1 MDNQKVLAIINP
13 KSGNS
18 QPEHIEELFQNYFSE
33 HPTEGEYLV
42 TSDIQE
48 IEDRTRQ
55 AKEEGVKLFIAAG
68 GDGTVSIIANQ
79 LIDTDCEL
87 AIIPVGTAN
96 MIAKAWNI
104 PEEVEEAFEI
114 AVHSGNSG
122 KIDGLCQDGRC
133 FFLGMSAGLSSLI
146 MKNTNAKMK
155 KFLGKLG
162 YFITGVFQFIRYSDM
177 RFCIE
182 IDGEEYEIIARDVVV
197 NNVSLHDTPLY
208 TFFKDSS
215 PDDGI
220 MECNIFNP
228 KNLWDYLLFLFDM
241 LFGIIS
247 DRKYMKKIKIH
258 KQISIRTPKRIPF
271 EGDGDPVS
279 IDKLNADIITGA
291 VRLRTPARK

>member
-1 MDNQKVLAIINP
+1 MNHQKIWGIINP

-18 QPEHIEELFQNYFSE
+18 QPERIEELFQNYLSE

-42 TSDIQE
+42 TSDIQV
-48 IEDRTRQ
+48 IEQRTRQ
-55 AKEEGVKLFIAAG
+55 AKEEGCDLFIVAG
-68 GDGTVSIIANQ
+68 GDGTVSIVANQ
-79 LIDTDCEL
+79 LINTDSEL
-87 AIIPVGTAN
+87 AIIPAGTAN
-96 MIAKAWNI
+96 MIAKAWDI
-104 PEEVEEAFEI
+104 PDDVEEAFEI
-114 AVHSGNSG
+114 AIHSESIG

-162 YFITGVFQFIRYSDM
+162 YFITGVFQFIRQSDM
-177 RFCIE
+177 KFYIE
-182 IDGEEYEIIARDVVV
+182 IDNQKYEIIARDVVI
-197 NNVSLHDTPLY
+197 NNISLHDTPLY
-208 TFFKDSS
+208 TFFKESS
-215 PDDGI
+215 PDDGV

-258 KQISIRTPKRIPF
+258 KQISIRTPKKIPF

-279 IDKLNADIITGA
+279 IDKLNAAIISGA
-291 VRLRTPARK
+291 VRLRTSERE